1 MQEIPAP
8 SASPL
13 GPWMQIE
20 IATPTGAF
28 RFPPVA
34 YGWGSVKV
42 SVVSKARNEKQKAAG
57 RAKAKTKKTGPEP
70 LELSIEL
77 KFARR
82 VWDDA
87 DGFPGV
93 QKMLN
98 AIDPNGDAGG
108 GPFDFSYGDFTRRGG
123 KSIDVDE
130 VGAVDWQGE
139 LGTVSIKA
147 KEWVAE
153 PPKTGTKDP
162 NKSSELEPGDTYF
175 NARGALPEGET
186 VTIARKGIAGAFGTV
201 ARKIAER
208 GFDGPNKPT
217 AAP

>member
-34 YGWGSVKV
+34 YGWGAVDV
-42 SVVSKARNEKQKAAG
+42 SVVSKAQRVRSKASG
-57 RAKAKTKKTGPEP
+57 RSKAKSKTNGAEP
-70 LELSIEL
+70 LEVSIEL
-77 KFARR
+77 KFTRR
-82 VWDDA
+82 VWEDA

-98 AIDPNGDAGG
+98 AIDPNADAGG
-108 GPFDFSYGDFTRRGG
+108 GPFDFSYADFTRRNG
-123 KSIDVDE
+123 KSIEIDE
-130 VGAVDWQGE
+130 IGKVQWRGDE
-139 LGTVSIKA
+139 GTVSIKA
-147 KEWVAE
+147 KQWVAE

-186 VTIARKGIAGAFGTV
+186 VTIARKGITGAFGTV